1 MTEPS
6 EFDLLELVV
15 PYALDAVSDAERADI
30 ERRLADAPRA
40 VAEAFRVQ
48 VAEARETLATLS
60 DATAV
65 PPPAA
70 LRAAV
75 LQGNRSQAREPRW
88 RNRVLVAAAV
98 LAVGGSAF
106 AAGWILRPP
115 PAPPVAEQVMTA
127 PDVRS
132 VSTALRSGG
141 TATVVYSRE
150 RGDGMVVFDGAAA
163 PPPGMAYQ
171 VWLMKDGVPVAAGP
185 GVGNPRTV
193 MVPDIGRAT
202 ALGVTVEPVGR
213 TSDAPPGDMVARV
226 VLP

>member
-1 MTEPS
+1 MSVPS
-6 EFDLLELVV
+6 EFELLELAV

-30 ERRLADAPRA
+30 ERRLAGAPVS
-40 VAEAFRVQ
+40 VADAFRRQ
-48 VAEARETLATLS
+48 VTETRETLATLS

-65 PPPAA
+65 HPPAA
-70 LRAAV
+70 LRDAV
-75 LQGNRSQAREPRW
+75 LHGHRGRVREHRW
-88 RNRVLVAAAV
+88 RNGVLAAAAV

-106 AAGWILRPP
+106 AAGWMLRPP
-115 PAPPVAEQVMTA
+115 SAPPVAEQVMTA

-141 TATVVYSRE
+141 TATVVYSRQ

-171 VWLMKDGVPVAAGP
+171 VWLMMDGVPVASGP
-185 GVGNPRTV
+185 AVSSLRTM
-193 MVPDIGRAT
+193 MVPNIRRAT

-213 TSDAPPGDMVARV
+213 TGDSPPGDMVGRV

>member
-1 MTEPS
+1 MSDPS
-6 EFDLLELVV
+6 EFELLELAV
-15 PYALDAVSDAERADI
+15 PYALDAVSDSERAEI
-30 ERRLADAPRA
+30 ERRLATAPGV
-40 VAEAFRVQ
+40 VAEAFRSQ
-48 VAEARETLATLS
+48 VAEARETLVTLS

-75 LQGNRSQAREPRW
+75 LHGNRSQAREHRW
-88 RNRVLVAAAV
+88 RNAVLVAAAV

-106 AAGWILRPP
+106 AAGWMLRPP
-115 PAPPVAEQVMTA
+115 PAPPVAERVMTA

-150 RGDGMVVFDGAAA
+150 RGDGMLMFDGAAA
-163 PPPGMAYQ
+163 PPPGMAYR
-171 VWLMKDGVPVAAGP
+171 VWLMKDGVPVSSGP
-185 GVGNPRTV
+185 AMRDARTV

-202 ALGVTVEPVGR
+202 ALGVTVEPVSR
-213 TSDAPPGDMVARV
+213 ARDALPGDMVGRV